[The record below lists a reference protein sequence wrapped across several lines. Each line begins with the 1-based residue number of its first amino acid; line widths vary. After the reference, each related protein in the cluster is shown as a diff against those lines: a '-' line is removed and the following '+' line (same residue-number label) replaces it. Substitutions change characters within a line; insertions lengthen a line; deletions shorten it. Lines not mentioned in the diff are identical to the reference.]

1 MDFIRRVAATGK
13 VELPDAAKK
22 EVRLAF
28 YYDIVQKVTRHNMP
42 PSLTMSLDQTPA
54 KLVPR
59 SKTVQSK
66 NGSTTVP
73 IAGSITSTFV
83 ISLNGAFLPI
93 QSIYEGKT
101 TRYLPQ
107 VKFPASFC
115 LSFNEEHW
123 GNEKDSLKMIED
135 IVFPYVTKER
145 EKLFSPN
152 QPTLLFMDGFK
163 RQMTKDVFEE
173 TRRQQ
178 HPTYQS
184 PMETWHVSAIISGAH
199 CQWLIQTIHEARIW
213 YANKV
218 TRTLGDGQDME
229 ITINSKI
236 TTRKMGN
243 ENI

>member
-1 MDFIRRVAATGK
+1 
-13 VELPDAAKK
+13 
-22 EVRLAF
+22 
-28 YYDIVQKVTRHNMP
+28 MP

-123 GNEKDSLKMIED
+123 GNEKDSFKEIED
-135 IVFPYVTKER
+135 IVFPCVTKER

-163 RQMTKDVFEE
+163 RQVTKDVLKKLEE
-173 TRRQQ
+173 NKIPLTRALWKHGMFQ
-178 HPTYQS
+178 P
-184 PMETWHVSAIISGAH
+184 
-199 CQWLIQTIHEARIW
+199 
-213 YANKV
+213 
-218 TRTLGDGQDME
+218 
-229 ITINSKI
+229 
-236 TTRKMGN
+236 
-243 ENI
+243 

>member
-1 MDFIRRVAATGK
+1 
-13 VELPDAAKK
+13 
-22 EVRLAF
+22 
-28 YYDIVQKVTRHNMP
+28 MP

-123 GNEKDSLKMIED
+123 GNEKGDWRYRFSMHHK
-135 IVFPYVTKER
+135 R
-145 EKLFSPN
+145 EGKTFQS
-152 QPTLLFMDGFK
+152 QSTYITIHGRFQETGDQGC
-163 RQMTKDVFEE
+163 FEE
-173 TRRQQ
+173 IRRQQ